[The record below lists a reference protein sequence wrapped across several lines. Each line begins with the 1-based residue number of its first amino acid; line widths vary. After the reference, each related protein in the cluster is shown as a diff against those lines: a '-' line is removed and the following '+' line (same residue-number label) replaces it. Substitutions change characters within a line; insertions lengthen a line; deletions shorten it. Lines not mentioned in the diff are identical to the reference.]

1 MQVQRVQNNKY
12 NTQFGAKARRVDF
25 SLPILWL
32 TKVNPTY
39 ECNFWSSLEF
49 KSSIIFRPLQFSG
62 VGQECPT
69 YICLLPSKTDKKIF
83 GELPAKDKK

>member
-39 ECNFWSSLEF
+39 ECNFVQKCARIVQKMSKKVQEKSLLE
-49 KSSIIFRPLQFSG
+49 
-62 VGQECPT
+62 
-69 YICLLPSKTDKKIF
+69 
-83 GELPAKDKK
+83 